1 MKTVN
6 WSNWSGSVQCS
17 PIEVLFP
24 ENEDEIISI
33 VHMANEQGKKI
44 RVVGSG
50 HSFSHLIETNDYILS
65 LDKFRGLIEVDK
77 VNMRVRV
84 KAGTKIKEFGALL
97 FEQGLAQEN
106 LGDID
111 VQSLAG
117 AISTG
122 THGTGTAFGNLSTQL
137 TAIRFI
143 NGKGDIITCSATENA
158 DIFKAA
164 QIGLGTLGIITE
176 LTFKALP
183 AYKLEFTSAKES
195 LDDVLENYNRYNRAH
210 RNFEFYWF
218 PHTNIVQTKFSNVT
232 DLPAKDY
239 GTANYMT
246 DMLLENHAFGALS
259 KLTNWFPKSSKTIAQ
274 ISAKAVSTSHKIN
287 WSHKVYALPRLVKFH
302 EMEYNIPIEAFKE
315 VKRDVQKAFE
325 KISLMFTSQQKIAS

>member
-97 FEQGLAQEN
+97 FEQGLAQE
-106 LGDID
+106 I
-111 VQSLAG
+111 
-117 AISTG
+117 
-122 THGTGTAFGNLSTQL
+122 
-137 TAIRFI
+137 
-143 NGKGDIITCSATENA
+143 
-158 DIFKAA
+158 
-164 QIGLGTLGIITE
+164 
-176 LTFKALP
+176 
-183 AYKLEFTSAKES
+183 
-195 LDDVLENYNRYNRAH
+195 
-210 RNFEFYWF
+210 
-218 PHTNIVQTKFSNVT
+218 
-232 DLPAKDY
+232 
-239 GTANYMT
+239 
-246 DMLLENHAFGALS
+246 
-259 KLTNWFPKSSKTIAQ
+259 
-274 ISAKAVSTSHKIN
+274 
-287 WSHKVYALPRLVKFH
+287 
-302 EMEYNIPIEAFKE
+302 
-315 VKRDVQKAFE
+315 
-325 KISLMFTSQQKIAS
+325 